1 MALLLS
7 RRGAYLEIEV
17 NRPFKMEVHEMTTR
31 TVSNELVELDA
42 PFAEFF
48 RTLSGPWPFRPL
60 LALTPSKHFM
70 PTADV
75 YEADGCMVVRFDLPG
90 IEPKDIHVQFQE
102 GQLTVSGERKL
113 DKEVKEGS
121 YYSKETIYGL
131 FERHVSLP
139 KGIKDSEIEAT
150 YDNGVLEIC
159 IPRPTSTNGKPLTK
173 TIPVKKTEK
182 TFKPVKA

>member
-1 MALLLS
+1 
-7 RRGAYLEIEV
+7 
-17 NRPFKMEVHEMTTR
+17 MTTH

-60 LALTPSKHFM
+60 LALTPGKHFM

-75 YEADGCMVVRFDLPG
+75 YEADGFMVVRFDLPG
-90 IEPKDIHVQFQE
+90 MEPKDIHVTFQE

-121 YYSKETIYGL
+121 YYRKESTYGL

-139 KGIKDSEIEAT
+139 KGVKESEIEAT
-150 YDNGVLEIC
+150 YDSGVLEIC
-159 IPRPTSTNGKPLTK
+159 IPRATSTNGKPLAK
-173 TIPVKKTEK
+173 TIPVKKIEKTEK
-182 TFKPVKA
+182 TFKPVKV

>member
-1 MALLLS
+1 
-7 RRGAYLEIEV
+7 
-17 NRPFKMEVHEMTTR
+17 MTTR
-31 TVSNELVELDA
+31 SVSSELVELDA

-60 LALTPSKHFM
+60 LALTPGKHFM

-75 YEADGCMVVRFDLPG
+75 YEGDGCMVVRFDLPG
-90 IEPKDIHVQFQE
+90 MEPKDIHVKFQE

-113 DKEVKEGS
+113 DKEIKEES
-121 YYSKETIYGL
+121 YYRKESAYGF

-139 KGIKDSEIEAT
+139 KGIKESEIEAE

-159 IPRPTSTNGKPLTK
+159 IPRPASTNGKPFAT
-173 TIPVKKTEK
+173 TIPVKKAEK
-182 TFKPVKA
+182 TLKPIKA

>member
-1 MALLLS
+1 
-7 RRGAYLEIEV
+7 
-17 NRPFKMEVHEMTTR
+17 MEVDKMTTR
-31 TVSNELVELDA
+31 TVSDELVEVDA

-60 LALTPSKHFM
+60 LTLTPGKHFI

-75 YEADGCMVVRFDLPG
+75 YEAKGCMVVRFDLPG
-90 IEPKDIHVQFQE
+90 MELKDIEVKFQE

-121 YYSKETIYGL
+121 YYRKESTYGF

-139 KGIKDSEIEAT
+139 KGIKESEIEAT

-159 IPRPTSTNGKPLTK
+159 IPRLTSTNGKPVAK
-173 TIPVKKTEK
+173 TIPVKKAEK